1 MHTHRR
7 SRKIRRIGRHT
18 TPSHVEKVAEK
29 AGRAAPA
36 MAIAGAL
43 VAAAPQAHAAVP
55 TLAKA
60 TTVAVLDASTG
71 SSSGYVNPIGAG
83 LVHERVDQGV
93 DFTGSGSLYAL
104 GSGTVVNVYNSGWPG
119 GVFLGIRLD
128 AGQYVYYAEDIT
140 PAVGVGQR
148 VTAGQY
154 IGRANG
160 GGSGIE
166 LGWAAPPGD
175 GESAAHAA
183 GQYAYPTSEGE
194 SFDALLASLGTTGG
208 SQVRAGSGPVAQ
220 QSTAT
225 ASAKTSPRDYVIQPG
240 DTLSGIAQKLCGA
253 AGDWA
258 DVWHANPHITD
269 PDLIYAG
276 YQLTVACSGGQGAVP
291 TAAAAPSGA
300 SSDGPS
306 DDDGSSLATA
316 SSSPPPSSGSSASS
330 PGGGSYVNPASYS
343 GFQACVVSRESGGN
357 SQVMNSTGHYGL
369 YQFSASTWAAAGGN
383 PNDFGHASVAEQ
395 NQVFAQAYAA
405 FGTSPWAPYDGC

>member
-104 GSGTVVNVYNSGWPG
+104 GSGTVVNVYNGGWPG

-140 PAVGVGQR
+140 AAVGVGQR

-330 PGGGSYVNPASYS
+330 PGGGSFVNPASYS

>member
-104 GSGTVVNVYNSGWPG
+104 GSGTVVNVYNGGWPG

-330 PGGGSYVNPASYS
+330 PGGGSFVNPASYS